1 MAFDR
6 LIDKIVEMQN
16 PTVAGL
22 DPKLDYVPQ
31 FIKDRCF
38 AEYGENLKG
47 AAQSLLQ
54 FNMALIDELYDI
66 VPAIK
71 PQAAY
76 YEMYGPEGVRV
87 LAETIAY
94 AKSKGMYFTVHHHM
108 GTGVQTVEEID
119 KLMELTDPELVYLLF
134 DSGHLTF
141 AGIDPVPV
149 LKKYI
154 NRIKHVHLKD
164 VRLDVY
170 NNQVV
175 PNHMSFLDAVRA
187 GVFTVPGDGDVD
199 FKPIFDIL
207 AENDYEGWVVV
218 EAEQDP
224 AKANPFEYAV
234 KARKYIAENTGL

>member
-1 MAFDR
+1 M
-6 LIDKIVEMQN
+6 
-16 PTVAGL
+16 G
-22 DPKLDYVPQ
+22 
-31 FIKDRCF
+31 
-38 AEYGENLKG
+38 
-47 AAQSLLQ
+47 
-54 FNMALIDELYDI
+54 
-66 VPAIK
+66 
-71 PQAAY
+71 
-76 YEMYGPEGVRV
+76 
-87 LAETIAY
+87 AY

-119 KLMELTDPELVYLLF
+119 KLMEMTDPDLVYLLF

-149 LKKYI
+149 LKKYV
-154 NRIKHVHLKD
+154 NRVKHVHLKD

-187 GVFTVPGDGDVD
+187 GVFTVPVDGDVD

-207 AENDYEGWVVV
+207 AESGYEGWVVV